1 MNDME
6 NKNASTTTN
15 DGLKDNSTSKFYYG
29 SLDELRD
36 SYRLVSGDQS
46 EYYNFADMVN
56 RAKESFPG
64 ETVYYKLVTT
74 DEYVSL
80 IITTEKKK
88 NVYFD
93 RYTPVDGKVG
103 DEDVAYKLE
112 ISMVSDAMQPDD
124 ILHNYT
130 GILKQ

>member
-1 MNDME
+1 MTYFPLHQ
-6 NKNASTTTN
+6 TTC
-15 DGLKDNSTSKFYYG
+15 FFIP
-29 SLDELRD
+29 
-36 SYRLVSGDQS
+36 LV
-46 EYYNFADMVN
+46 APC
-56 RAKESFPG
+56 KP
-64 ETVYYKLVTT
+64 L
-74 DEYVSL
+74 L
-80 IITTEKKK
+80 ITTEKKK

>member
-1 MNDME
+1 
-6 NKNASTTTN
+6 
-15 DGLKDNSTSKFYYG
+15 
-29 SLDELRD
+29 
-36 SYRLVSGDQS
+36 
-46 EYYNFADMVN
+46 MVN

-93 RYTPVDGKVG
+93 RYRPVDGNVG

-130 GILKQ
+130 GILK